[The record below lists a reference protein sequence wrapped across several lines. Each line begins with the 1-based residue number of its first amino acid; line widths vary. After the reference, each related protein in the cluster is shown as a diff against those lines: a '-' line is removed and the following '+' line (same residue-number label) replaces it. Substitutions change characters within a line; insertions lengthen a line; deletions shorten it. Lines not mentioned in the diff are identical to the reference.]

1 MRKKFTYRPHIT
13 ANDIDVLGHVNNEV
27 YLRRLLEAAMAHSIA
42 LGFTMEKFLEMGS
55 SFVVRRH
62 ELDYRLSV
70 YVNDRIR
77 VETWVEPF
85 EGTRAPRFY
94 EIYKEA
100 DDKLVLTGQTLWV
113 FVDLKTGRPQ
123 KIPDLILNAFAD

>member
-1 MRKKFTYRPHIT
+1 MQKRFTYRPKIT
-13 ANDIDVLGHVNNEV
+13 PNDIDVLGHVNNEV
-27 YLRRLLEAAMAHSIA
+27 YLRWLLEAAMAHSTA

-70 YVNDRIR
+70 YLKDQIR

-94 EIYKEA
+94 EIYTESES
-100 DDKLVLTGQTLWV
+100 KLVLTGQTLWV
-113 FVDLKTGRPQ
+113 YVDLKTGRPV